1 MTGSW
6 TCFEIS
12 PTING
17 ETNDCMC
24 FKLLGNNN
32 F

>member
-17 ETNDCMC
+17 GAIDCMR
-24 FKLLGNNN
+24 FKLLSSNN